1 MPLSRFFRAIVATAV
16 LATALFGAPAPT
28 HAEAGALTSEQR
40 SEINKLIHQ
49 YILDNPQVILES
61 VQRMQAET
69 EQKSRQ
75 QAQANVAT
83 YHEQLVNDPD
93 APVIGN
99 PKGNVTVV
107 EFFDYRCG
115 YCKRVFPA
123 VQELLKSD
131 DNIRYVFKE
140 FPILG
145 PDSVFAS
152 RAALALWRMDK
163 SKYHAF
169 HAAMMLNKGAL
180 PESKVLSL
188 ASSLGIDAK
197 ALRSAAE
204 APEIDKILARNF
216 KLAEALNINGTPAFV
231 IGDELIPGAADLD
244 TLRQKIR
251 QARGS

>member
-1 MPLSRFFRAIVATAV
+1 MSLFKIFRPIAIAAV
-16 LATALFGAPAPT
+16 IAALFGATSPA
-28 HAEAGALTSEQR
+28 HAEGGALTNEQR
-40 SEINKLIHQ
+40 SEVEKLVRQ
-49 YILDNPQVILES
+49 YILDNPQIILES
-61 VQRMQAET
+61 VQRMQAEA
-69 EQKSRQ
+69 ERKSRQ
-75 QAQANVAT
+75 QAQTNVTT
-83 YHEQLVNDPD
+83 YREQLINDPD
-93 APVIGN
+93 APIGGN

-123 VQELLKSD
+123 IQELLKTD

-145 PDSVFAS
+145 PDSEFAS

-169 HAAMMLNKGAL
+169 HTAMMENKGAL

-188 ASSLGIDAK
+188 ATTLGIDAK
-197 ALRSAAE
+197 ALRTAAK

-231 IGDELIPGAADLD
+231 IGDELIPGAADLA
-244 TLRQKIR
+244 TLRQKVN